1 MPGWQ
6 KLYAELKDRNFE
18 IVAAAQDTGGE
29 AAAGRWYDRANATF
43 TTLIDAQH
51 AVSSAYQFIN
61 VPMGIWI
68 DEAGRVV
75 RPAEPAWNTDQVM
88 KISPE
93 KNIVTEGRVYTD
105 ALRDWVSNGERSRL
119 TLSGEEFARR
129 VKPRSAAEMEADAS
143 FKLAVWF
150 HQNGNDAL
158 AAKYWE
164 HAQQLNP
171 DDWNYHRQE
180 WTFGPDASK
189 KWMEKFQKLD
199 KPYYAP
205 LDIKK

>member
-88 KISPE
+88 KITPE

-105 ALRDWVSNGERSRL
+105 ALRDWVSNGERSRFA
-119 TLSGEEFARR
+119 LSGEEFARR